1 MNAPRL
7 LTAPFVARSKA
18 SCLAS
23 FLASCLGSFSALV
36 PVLSLVFSLVLAL
49 SVIGGSLGA
58 AAAGLHDLDTLEAAW
73 HGCVREAY
81 ARQRPEQGRV
91 GAQRNTLDECRE
103 HEDRLVA
110 ATMRE
115 QVRADEAARRAGLP
129 LSVRAGAWAASVA
142 AYVVDPV
149 SSWLQGWRGAAR

>member
-36 PVLSLVFSLVLAL
+36 PVLSLVLAL

-58 AAAGLHDLDTLEAAW
+58 AAAGLHDLDALEAAW

-81 ARQRPEQGRV
+81 ARQRPEQSRV

>member
-7 LTAPFVARSKA
+7 FIARFVARFVAQS
-18 SCLAS
+18 LAQL
-23 FLASCLGSFSALV
+23 LAQLLAQF
-36 PVLSLVFSLVLAL
+36 LAL

-58 AAAGLHDLDTLEAAW
+58 AAAGTRDLELPEGTRTLEAAW

-81 ARQRPEQGRV
+81 ARQPSGQSRA
-91 GAQRNTLDECRE
+91 GAQRNVLDECRE

-115 QVRADEAARRAGLP
+115 QAREDEAARRAGLP
-129 LSVRAGAWAASVA
+129 LAVRAGAGTWAWAASVA

-149 SSWLQGWRGAAR
+149 TSWLKGR

>member
-1 MNAPRL
+1 MNAPRPL
-7 LTAPFVARSKA
+7 IARFVAQLFA
-18 SCLAS
+18 QPLAQLS
-23 FLASCLGSFSALV
+23 AQLLAQL
-36 PVLSLVFSLVLAL
+36 LAL

-58 AAAGLHDLDTLEAAW
+58 AAAGTREFGFFEETRILEEAW

-81 ARQRPEQGRV
+81 ARQPAGQSRA
-91 GAQRNTLDECRE
+91 GAQRNVLDECRE

-115 QVRADEAARRAGLP
+115 QAREDEAARRAGRAP
-129 LSVRAGAWAASVA
+129 IVRAGGGTWAWAASVA

-149 SSWLQGWRGAAR
+149 TSWLQGWR